1 MSTANTSQEPVITSY
16 AKAPAR
22 TITAGGVTYAYREL
36 GPKGGIPVVFFVHLA
51 ATLDN
56 WDPRIIDPLAKHRHV
71 ITFDNRGVGASTGE
85 VPDSVSRVPCAASES
100 GRRGGGWHG
109 CGGLCQCEQQSV
121 SDAMKGHS

>member
-1 MSTANTSQEPVITSY
+1 MNITHTSNAPVITSY

-22 TITAGGVTYAYREL
+22 TINAGGVTYAYREL

-56 WDPRIIDPLAKHRHV
+56 WDPRIVDPIAKNRHV

-85 VPDSVSRVPCAASES
+85 VPDSVE
-100 GRRGGGWHG
+100 
-109 CGGLCQCEQQSV
+109 
-121 SDAMKGHS
+121 AMAD

>member
-1 MSTANTSQEPVITSY
+1 MTSRRLFVGYLVAALTLSLAAQIAIGGLSPTMAAALEEPVITSY

-56 WDPRIIDPLAKHRHV
+56 WDPRIIDPDRQGAPRHRVRQPRRRRLH
-71 ITFDNRGVGASTGE
+71 RPG
-85 VPDSVSRVPCAASES
+85 SRQ
-100 GRRGGGWHG
+100 RRGDG
-109 CGGLCQCEQQSV
+109 
-121 SDAMKGHS
+121 